1 MVDPMHSDPGSVVGE
16 AEHTTMAAGACSH
29 LSTASA
35 DAARVAYRTH
45 RPASGCSLTLMRD
58 RRGSRHRGCTTSSPS
73 DPRTDSIN
81 DEEVELPGGCTP
93 ETGLPSSSG
102 VFFLLPSRRFS

>member
-16 AEHTTMAAGACSH
+16 AEHNDGRWCVLAPEHRKCRRCQGSVSH
-29 LSTASA
+29 AQTRIRLQP
-35 DAARVAYRTH
+35 DANEGPPGV
-45 RPASGCSLTLMRD
+45 C
-58 RRGSRHRGCTTSSPS
+58 HRGCTTSSPS